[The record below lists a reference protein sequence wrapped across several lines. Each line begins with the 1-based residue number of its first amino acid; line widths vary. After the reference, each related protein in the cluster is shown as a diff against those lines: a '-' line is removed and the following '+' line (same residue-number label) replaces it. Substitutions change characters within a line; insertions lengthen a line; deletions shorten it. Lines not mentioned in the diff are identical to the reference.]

1 MVQLREIQRTA
12 TFAWSPS
19 PGLPL
24 IVTGTK
30 SDTPEDSKLELWD
43 LSLDDLEEGR
53 ELQPL
58 NSTLLGAR

>member
-19 PGLPL
+19 SGLPL
-24 IVTGTK
+24 LITGTK
-30 SDTPEDSKLELWD
+30 SETLEDSRLELWD
-43 LSLDDLEEGR
+43 LSLDDLEQGR

-58 NSTLLGAR
+58 NSIPMGAR